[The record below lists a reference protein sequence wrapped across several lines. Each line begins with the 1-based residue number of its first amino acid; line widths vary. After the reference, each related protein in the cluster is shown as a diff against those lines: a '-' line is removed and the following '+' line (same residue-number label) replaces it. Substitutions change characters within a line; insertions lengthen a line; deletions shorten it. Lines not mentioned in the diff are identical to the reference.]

1 MFVDLFLIPIDN
13 ISALVYN
20 KSATIKEREEPMK
33 KILTAL
39 LLTLLILGMTL
50 AFISCD
56 KTPDT
61 PPAESDSDS
70 LPDDSESSTDQ
81 VTDEVIDLAEHKI
94 IENGVV
100 NYSVV
105 RAESA
110 SSELVAGITALYD
123 FLAPKSSQLVTYE
136 TDFSLDYLTTG
147 KHDANKLEIV
157 IGNTNYEKS
166 ADLVKSLTYGEYLIQ
181 PSGNKIYLV
190 SATEEGVEAA
200 VNKLI
205 SIFDSLYDGAVGQL
219 TVSSADLSCKG
230 VFNETLAEIPAID
243 NGQFDFS
250 KDGGDGSQMLVFKGT
265 SADDYAKYSTKLTE
279 MGYKEY
285 MRNDNFGDNKFV
297 MFTKDD
303 VAVNVL
309 YTKKDSTTR
318 IIMDDLTK
326 TDLPEID
333 ADYAST
339 QKKCDSLLI
348 QIGVVPKDNN
358 KNNGECYL
366 VRCEDG
372 RFIVMDGGF
381 ATNEADTSPRDNARR
396 IYETIVKF
404 TPPGMEPTIAC
415 WIITHAHGDHVGAL
429 GTFLKNYSTLVQIDQ
444 FAYNYPLKNLDD
456 KSWPGREN
464 FRNTINT
471 YYKDAD
477 IVKPHTGQ
485 TFQYA
490 NVKMEFLY
498 TVELLWPGKL
508 RDTIN
513 NASLVT
519 RFCIYDQTMLMPGD
533 MGPDA
538 NPICV
543 KYNGNYLKSDFYHVT
558 HHGYAGGSNEFN
570 KLVSPTWV
578 LWPVSEDA
586 YNEVKGSSRNDWLS
600 DPNSSVKQIFPAW
613 FQTTTFNLPFDGTNY
628 TVTPNT

>member
-1 MFVDLFLIPIDN
+1 
-13 ISALVYN
+13 
-20 KSATIKEREEPMK
+20 MK
-33 KILTAL
+33 KILTTL

-110 SSELVAGITALYD
+110 SSDLVAVITALYD
-123 FLAPKSSQLVTYE
+123 FLAPKSSQLITYE

-147 KHDANKLEIV
+147 THDANKLEIV

-166 ADLVKSLTYGEYLIQ
+166 AELVKPLSYGEYLIQ
-181 PSGNKIYLV
+181 PSGNKIFLV

-205 SIFDSLYDGAVGQL
+205 SIFDSLYDGAAGQL
-219 TVSSADLSCKG
+219 TVSSADLSCKE

-243 NGQFDFS
+243 NGIFNFA

-265 SADDYAKYSTKLTE
+265 SADDYAGYSTKLTE

-285 MRNDNFGDNKFV
+285 MRHDTLGDNKFV
-297 MFTKDD
+297 MFTKGNM
-303 VAVNVL
+303 ALNVL

-318 IIMDDLTK
+318 IILDDLTV
-326 TDLPEID
+326 TDLPNVD
-333 ADYAST
+333 SDYTSA
-339 QKKCDSLLI
+339 QKKCDSLFI
-348 QIGVVPKDNN
+348 QIGVSPKDNAR
-358 KNNGECYL
+358 KSGECYL

-372 RFIVMDGGF
+372 RFIIIDGGYDD
-381 ATNEADTSPRDNARR
+381 NEEGAAQRDNARR
-396 IYETIVKF
+396 IYETIVKL
-404 TPPGMEPTIAC
+404 TPPGMQPTVAC
-415 WIITHAHGDHVGAL
+415 WMITHAHGDHTGAFR
-429 GTFLKNYSTLVQIDQ
+429 TFLETYSNSVQVDQ
-444 FAYNYPLKNLDD
+444 FLYNYPLNNLSD
-456 KSWPGREN
+456 KPWPGRTSLLN
-464 FRNTINT
+464 YIQT
-471 YYKDAD
+471 YYKDSE
-477 IVKPHTGQ
+477 IVKPHAGQ
-485 TFQYA
+485 VFQYA

-498 TVELLWPGKL
+498 TIELLWPAKFEKTMN
-508 RDTIN
+508 D
-513 NASLVT
+513 ASLIA
-519 RFCIYDQTMLMPGD
+519 RFYINGQTMMMPGD
-533 MGPDA
+533 MGLVA

-543 KYNGNYLKSDFYHVT
+543 KYYGNYLKSDFYQVT
-558 HHGYAGGSNEFN
+558 HHGYEGGSNEFN
-570 KLVSPTWV
+570 KLVAPTWV
-578 LWPVSEDA
+578 LWPSSEDDW
-586 YNEVKGSSRNDWLS
+586 GSITKHERNSWLS
-600 DPNSSVKQIFPAW
+600 GPDSTVKQHFPAF
-613 FQTTTFNLPFDGTNY
+613 FQTTIFNLPFNGTNY